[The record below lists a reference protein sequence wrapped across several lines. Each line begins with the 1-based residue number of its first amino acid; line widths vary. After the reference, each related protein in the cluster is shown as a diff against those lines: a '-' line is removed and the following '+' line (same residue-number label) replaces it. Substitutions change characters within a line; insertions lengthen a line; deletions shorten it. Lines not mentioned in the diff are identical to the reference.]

1 MTTKFNVDHILK
13 SYKRKI
19 GIISEDF
26 SVSDCNFFAI
36 NIGNKISSETDID
49 VVGFYENLP
58 NPVVPANFAL
68 MNIQDIWGFDGLTIA
83 TTIQQALAL
92 RQVPGNH
99 PKIFYVWDLE
109 FLREGKRNF
118 LYNLQAY
125 RSNLKIVC
133 RSEEH
138 AKCLSNYSNRYPDS
152 IIENFNLFE
161 FWKQFGDN
169 NE

>member
-1 MTTKFNVDHILK
+1 MTKFNVDHILK

-19 GIISEDF
+19 GIVSEDF

-36 NIGNKISSETDID
+36 NMGNKIVAESDID

-58 NPVVPANFAL
+58 NPVIPPNFGL
-68 MNIQDIWGFDGLTIA
+68 MNIQDIWGFDGLTIC
-83 TTIQQALAL
+83 TNIDQALAL
-92 RQVPGNH
+92 KQVPGH
-99 PKIFYVWDLE
+99 HSKIFYVWDLE

-125 RSNLKIVC
+125 RSDLKIVC

-138 AKCLSNYSNRYPDS
+138 AKCFSNYANREVDS
-152 IIENFNLFE
+152 IIPYFNLFE
-161 FWKQFGDN
+161 FWKQFGVKD
-169 NE
+169 E